1 MAADTV
7 GVHLPAGKAAIG
19 FYALVELPHFHE
31 MVVGTWANVRVRR
44 VVPVHAESAAQ
55 YGIMYIYL
63 VVWHGLFLGYSYCF
77 IFLKE
82 FICRRVIV
90 RAERTCYN
98 SNGYVIRFGSIIWRR
113 TQKNKTSI
121 GLIWI
126 IYILQAIIKK

>member
-31 MVVGTWANVRVRR
+31 MVVGTWTNVRVRR

-55 YGIMYIYL
+55 HGIMYIYL
-63 VVWHGLFLGYSYCF
+63 VVWHGLFLGYFYYF

-82 FICRRVIV
+82 FLGRRVIV
-90 RAERTCYN
+90 GAERTCYN
-98 SNGYVIRFGSIIWRR
+98 SNGYGIRFGSIIWRR
-113 TQKNKTSI
+113 TQKNKTAI

-126 IYILQAIIKK
+126 FNILQAIIKK